1 MGAMPTSVTRPAAR
15 VSAVILG
22 LALAAALAGCSA
34 ERAEPAA
41 TPTASAGSTSAP
53 AAPVESATPTP
64 SPTPIGTP
72 VTIGCD
78 ALLTP
83 QALYDYNPNFGTDP
97 NYSAAEDSLAG
108 QIVAYKGV
116 ACGWVNQTSSEPLEV
131 AVADLP
137 EDELTR
143 VKNDAFAI
151 SNWVPTYGDE
161 AYFRVTDGVGEAR
174 VFSGTHYVVATSPA
188 FYEPG
193 DAAPIIEPVLAAL
206 GG

>member
-1 MGAMPTSVTRPAAR
+1 
-15 VSAVILG
+15 VSAAFVG
-22 LALAAALAGCSA
+22 LVLAATLAGCSA
-34 ERAEPAA
+34 ESAEPAA
-41 TPTASAGSTSAP
+41 TPSASAAPTSA
-53 AAPVESATPTP
+53 APEPGETPEPTPSATPV
-64 SPTPIGTP
+64 GTP

-78 ALLTP
+78 VLLTP

-97 NYSAAEDSLAG
+97 GYSAAKDSLAA
-108 QIVAYKGV
+108 QIVDYKGL
-116 ACGWVNQTSSEPLEV
+116 ACGWVNQTSNEPIEI

-137 EDELTR
+137 EDELTK
-143 VKNDAFAI
+143 VKNDAFSI

-174 VFSGTHYVVATSPA
+174 VFSGSHWVVAMSPA

-206 GG
+206 AG

>member
-1 MGAMPTSVTRPAAR
+1 MPSSVTRSAAR
-15 VSAVILG
+15 VSAAMLG
-22 LALAAALAGCSA
+22 LVLAATLAGCSA
-34 ERAEPAA
+34 ESAEPAA
-41 TPTASAGSTSAP
+41 TPTGSAAPTSVATAP
-53 AAPVESATPTP
+53 AGETATPEPSATPV
-64 SPTPIGTP
+64 GTP

-97 NYSAAEDSLAG
+97 SYSPAKNSLAA
-108 QIVAYKGV
+108 QIVDYKGV
-116 ACGWVNQTSSEPLEV
+116 ACGWVNQTSSEPIEI

-137 EDELTR
+137 EEELTR

-151 SNWVPTYGDE
+151 SNMVPTYGDE

-174 VFSGTHYVVATSPA
+174 VFSGTHWVVVMSPA

-193 DAAPIIEPVLAAL
+193 DAVPIIEPVLAAL
-206 GG
+206 AG